1 MQLNQENNKVHI
13 DISIAESRIRDLEG
27 LRAMCLTRIKD
38 IITDKRQVDKENEAI
53 DTRI

>member
-1 MQLNQENNKVHI
+1 MHI

-27 LRAMCLTRIKD
+27 LRAMSLTRIKD
-38 IITDKRQVDKENEAI
+38 IITDKRLVDKENDEI